1 MIIKPGA
8 MTLADWRAIYEGAS
22 AALDGDAWDAI
33 DASAAAVARIVA
45 RGDPVYGIN
54 TGFGK
59 LASVRIASDDLATLQ
74 RNIVLSHAA
83 GTGAPSPTPV
93 VRLMMALKL
102 ASFGVGASGV
112 RRETVTMLETM
123 LAHGL
128 TPVVPSQGSVG
139 ASGDLAP
146 LSHMAA
152 AMIGVGAIEVGGQTL
167 PAAEA
172 LVKSGL
178 VPLELGPKEGLALLN
193 GTQFST
199 ANALAGLFRAET
211 LFQSALITG
220 ALSTEAAKGSDAPF
234 DPRIHALRGHA
245 GQRAVGDALRALMAG
260 SAIRASHAV
269 DDPRVQDPY
278 CLRCQPQVMGAVL
291 DLLRQAAT
299 TLGIE
304 ANGVS
309 DNPLIFADTDE
320 ALSGGNFHAE
330 PVAFAADMIAMA
342 LCEIGSIAER
352 RIAMLVDPALSG
364 LPAFLT
370 PRPGLNSG
378 FMIPQVTA
386 AALVSENKQRAYPAS
401 VDSIPTSANQEDH
414 VSMAAHGARRLLEMA
429 DNVSAV
435 IGIEYLAA
443 CQGIDFHAPLTSSD
457 ALEAAH
463 QHLRAAV
470 PTLENDRHFHPDM
483 EAATALIRS
492 GSLVAAVPASLPGVG

>member
-1 MIIKPGA
+1 MIINPGA

-22 AALDGDAWDAI
+22 ATLNTEAWKAI

-45 RGDPVYGIN
+45 KGDPVYGIN

-83 GTGAPSPTPV
+83 GTGAPSPVPV

-112 RRETVTMLETM
+112 RRETVAMLETM
-123 LAHGL
+123 LATGL

-172 LVKSGL
+172 LAQAGL
-178 VPLELGPKEGLALLN
+178 APVELGPKEGLALLN
-193 GTQFST
+193 GTQFSA

-211 LFQSALITG
+211 VFQSALITG

-245 GQRAVGDALRALMAG
+245 GQRAVGDALRDMMAG

-299 TLGIE
+299 TLSVE

-342 LCEIGSIAER
+342 ICEIGSIAER

-378 FMIPQVTA
+378 FMIAQVTA

-443 CQGIDFHAPLTSSD
+443 CQGIDFHAPLTSSN

-463 QHLRAAV
+463 KHLRAAV
-470 PTLENDRHFHPDM
+470 PTLEDDRYFHPDM

-492 GSLVAAVPASLPGVG
+492 GSLVAAVPADLPGLS

>member
-1 MIIKPGA
+1 MIITPGA
-8 MTLADWRAIYEGAS
+8 MTLADWRDIYEGAS
-22 AALDGDAWDAI
+22 AELSDDAWDAI

-45 RGDPVYGIN
+45 KGDPVYGIN

-59 LASVRIASDDLATLQ
+59 LASVRIASEDLATLQ

-102 ASFGVGASGV
+102 ASFGMGASGV
-112 RRETVTMLETM
+112 QRRTVAMIEAMLEK
-123 LAHGL
+123 GL
-128 TPVVPSQGSVG
+128 TPVIPCQGSVG

-152 AMIGVGAIEVGGQTL
+152 AMIGVGEIDVGGKAL

-172 LVKSGL
+172 LAQAGL

-193 GTQFST
+193 GTQFSCSL
-199 ANALAGLFRAET
+199 ALAGLFRAET
-211 LFQSALITG
+211 VFRSALITG

-234 DPRIHALRGHA
+234 DARIHALRGHA
-245 GQRAVGDALRALMAG
+245 GQREVGETLSSLMAG
-260 SAIRASHAV
+260 SAIRASHAE

-278 CLRCQPQVMGAVL
+278 CLRCQPQVMGAAL
-291 DLLRQAAT
+291 DLLRQAGT
-299 TLGIE
+299 TLAIE

-309 DNPLIFADTDE
+309 DNPLIFADSDE

-414 VSMAAHGARRLLEMA
+414 VSMAAHGARRLLDMA
-429 DNVSAV
+429 DNASAV
-435 IGIEYLAA
+435 IGIELLAA
-443 CQGIDFHAPLTSSD
+443 CQGIDFHAPLKSSD

-463 QHLRAAV
+463 KHLRAAV
-470 PTLENDRHFHPDM
+470 PTLEDDRHFHPDM

-492 GSLVAAVPASLPGVG
+492 GSLVAAVPARLPGVG

>member
-1 MIIKPGA
+1 MIINPGA

-22 AALDGDAWDAI
+22 ATLNAEAWNAI

-45 RGDPVYGIN
+45 KGDPVYGIN

-83 GTGAPSPTPV
+83 GTGAPSPVPV

-112 RRETVTMLETM
+112 RRETVAMLETM
-123 LAHGL
+123 LAKGL

-172 LVKSGL
+172 LALAGL
-178 VPLELGPKEGLALLN
+178 APVELGPKEGLALLN
-193 GTQFST
+193 GTQFSA

-211 LFQSALITG
+211 VFQSALITG

-245 GQRAVGDALRALMAG
+245 GQRAVGDALRDMMAG

-299 TLGIE
+299 TLGVE

-342 LCEIGSIAER
+342 ICEIGSIAER

-463 QHLRAAV
+463 KHLRAAV
-470 PTLENDRHFHPDM
+470 PTLEDDRHFHPDM

-492 GSLVAAVPASLPGVG
+492 GTPFSK